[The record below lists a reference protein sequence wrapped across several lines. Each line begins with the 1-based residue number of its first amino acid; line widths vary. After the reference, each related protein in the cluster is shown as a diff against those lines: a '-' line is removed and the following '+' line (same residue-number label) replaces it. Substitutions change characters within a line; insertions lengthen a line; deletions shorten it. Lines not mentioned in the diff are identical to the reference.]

1 MFLSP
6 YKRLQ
11 FVSSII
17 FILIPRTRNQLSHH
31 TTKNNQPSISSLS
44 RHKIPLSLESRTAC
58 SLLIRFLVFFF
69 FPSKT
74 QYTTQTSGLLSLF
87 LFGIFIVTTY
97 PIFFSSQENARASF
111 FLSFFNFFFRP
122 CHPPRP
128 SFFLLPAFFGSDVR
142 SFFTNSRFGF
152 RFATSSQEQ
161 SCCCCCCYH
170 NHHRCRQCC
179 SCCL

>member
-1 MFLSP
+1 MLLSP

-44 RHKIPLSLESRTAC
+44 RHKIPLSLESCTAC
-58 SLLIRFLVFFF
+58 SVDPFSSFLF

-74 QYTTQTSGLLSLF
+74 NYTTQTSGLLSLSLWNF
-87 LFGIFIVTTY
+87 YRYDISNLFF
-97 PIFFSSQENARASF
+97 FFSRKCSCLF

-122 CHPPRP
+122 LHPPRP
-128 SFFLLPAFFGSDVR
+128 IFFLLPAFFGSDVR

-152 RFATSSQEQ
+152 RSATSSQEQ